1 MAPLLRSAAR
11 PAHLGER
18 GQVSVTTRLRASEAR
33 GPEGA
38 RPNPC
43 PFVWR
48 VPAPRGVGILADL
61 FTGGQDL
68 HTQGD
73 QGAAVFL
80 RSHAHERAGL
90 EVLEGSLTCL
100 LLLASIEDG
109 LAGDTVGGA
118 LAGGVP
124 HDEAVGADA
133 LNGAGVQSTR
143 ALEVR

>member
-1 MAPLLRSAAR
+1 SSLAAPAPVAIAPILTGLIERGDAAIAERGSGASMAPLLRSAAR

-18 GQVSVTTRLRASEAR
+18 GQVSVTTRLRCPKAR

-109 LAGDTVGGA
+109 LAG
-118 LAGGVP
+118 
-124 HDEAVGADA
+124 
-133 LNGAGVQSTR
+133 
-143 ALEVR
+143 